1 MFIGNTPADLILFF
15 MLYGGVT
22 MAALIACI
30 YLCLRRG
37 NALAP
42 DITPPVPLRRWAA
55 ALFAVASIGH
65 IWWYFF
71 YVYAFDIHSVGFLV
85 VSMLDCVGLLTTV
98 AGTLFAML
106 QDRKR
111 PVWPIVTATIPYAV
125 LHVLN
130 IVHPDGQFF
139 YIAIAYILLVYLS
152 FTVYM
157 VFAVRRYGR
166 WLRDNYADLEHKE
179 VLVSHVLVSVF
190 LLLII
195 TYGFDGGEMTISYI
209 VQLFALGLI
218 GLLLWRVET
227 LPLLENTFV
236 EQENCPSA
244 APETDLPTHEKQP
257 LAIPSNIEQLLAEHC
272 VGTQLYLQHDLTILQ
287 LAQALGTNRLYL
299 SQYFSRQG
307 ITYNTYINDL
317 RINHFI
323 NLYRE
328 AIATHQPITAQ
339 QLARES
345 GYRSYST
352 FSLAFKQRVGQSLT
366 AWMHEKAKSAAA

>member
-125 LHVLN
+125 LQVLN
-130 IVHPDGQFF
+130 IVYPDGQFL

-195 TYGFDGGEMTISYI
+195 TYGFDGGEMAISYI
-209 VQLFALGLI
+209 VQFFALGLV

-227 LPLLENTFV
+227 LPDLTPSDLTPEPSPKEKGVATVDLE
-236 EQENCPSA
+236 Q
-244 APETDLPTHEKQP
+244 
-257 LAIPSNIEQLLAEHC
+257 IEQLLKEHC
-272 VGTQLYLQHDLTILQ
+272 VD
-287 LAQALGTNRLYL
+287 NRLYL
-299 SQYFSRQG
+299 KHGLSRPDLAQAIGTNRSYLSHYFTRQG
-307 ITYNTYINDL
+307 FTFNTYINNL
-317 RINHFI
+317 RINHFVKR
-323 NLYRE
+323 YE
-328 AIATHQPITAQ
+328 EGVAAGQPVSAQ
-339 QLARES
+339 QLAYES
-345 GYRSYST
+345 GFSSYRT
-352 FSLAFKQRVGQSLT
+352 FSRAFTERMGQSVADWMRDT
-366 AWMHEKAKSAAA
+366 AV